1 MASND
6 LEHRYTLRC
15 SLVANIESNQ
25 SRVVAGEEITLAS
38 FKLPLIAIN
47 HFYVIIPLYLHFSDL
62 SVASMCEPLFA
73 VIDSMELSHGLI
85 ETINYML

>member
-47 HFYVIIPLYLHFSDL
+47 HFYVIIPIILTFL
-62 SVASMCEPLFA
+62 
-73 VIDSMELSHGLI
+73 
-85 ETINYML
+85 